1 VIVLD
6 ASAVVDVI
14 LDWPTKTW
22 VLDRLEGAHLVAPC
36 HQLAEVAAVA
46 GLGRVGQIHRDVASP
61 MGSP

>member
-1 VIVLD
+1 
-6 ASAVVDVI
+6 
-14 LDWPTKTW
+14 
-22 VLDRLEGAHLVAPC
+22 VAPC